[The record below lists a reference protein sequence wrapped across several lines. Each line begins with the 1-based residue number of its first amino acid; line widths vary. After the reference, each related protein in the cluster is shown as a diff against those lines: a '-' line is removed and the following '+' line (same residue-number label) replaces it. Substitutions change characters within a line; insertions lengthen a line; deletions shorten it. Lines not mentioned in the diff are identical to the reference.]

1 MVWRTSFREVQMAGV
16 LKFSTLGGGLFL
28 EVRANDGD
36 EWAADTRCFRFDAN
50 GNAEYAFFAD
60 VVENGDH
67 ARFYG
72 HVSKEKHWDFA

>member
-1 MVWRTSFREVQMAGV
+1 MAGV

-72 HVSKEKHWDFA
+72 HVSKEHHWDFA